1 MYGFGSLTGEYRGAD
16 EMKILMVDDNPY
28 VLSGL
33 LDGIDFKGLGFD
45 EVFTAPNARK
55 ARELLDQVTIEI
67 LITDIEMPNGS
78 GLKLLE
84 WVNEQHPGIV
94 TLFCTSYADFNYAQE
109 ALRLHCFDY
118 YVKPIRYADFT
129 EHLKRA
135 IDEVKRTAATRQI
148 ETYGHYWMDAQWNN
162 KADFWY
168 KYLYRLS
175 RVTEQ
180 EIAEEIAA
188 RRLEYAP
195 EDEVCICIVKV
206 GRTSKVE
213 GMTTETRDFVFK
225 NISEEIFRPAGYEPE
240 GLLITANHTLTIIL
254 RKAGGQAAGGSFRA
268 LCATLLESLCRYV
281 AKESNCYYREHIPIA
296 RAQEAL
302 EQLEEIAL
310 DDISNRKSVID
321 YDRYIR
327 EKREERKTDFS
338 DWEELFFNRQTELLV
353 TKIREYLSGRVEE
366 KTMSGQF
373 LREVRS
379 WIVQMSGTILRKN
392 ETEAYRLFDDTE
404 YDDLFGEA
412 VTSVSGA
419 LGFAEYVIYKTN
431 VYLDGIEKSQTVA
444 ERVRQFIKQNYNRN
458 ITRDEIENLSYMN
471 LNQISKLFKQETGKS
486 LHNYQMAVRIDRAA
500 QMLREGTYSISEIAQ
515 NVGYDNFSY
524 FSRLF
529 KDRTG
534 YTPKEYRNRT
544 VGEGAVPTVR

>member
-1 MYGFGSLTGEYRGAD
+1 
-16 EMKILMVDDNPY
+16 MKILMVDDNPY

-45 EVFTAPNARK
+45 EVFTAPNARR
-55 ARELLDQVTIEI
+55 AREILDQVTIEI

-84 WVNEQHPGIV
+84 WVNGHHPGIV

-118 YVKPIRYADFT
+118 YVKPIRYADFE
-129 EHLKRA
+129 EHVKRA
-135 IDEVKRTAATRQI
+135 IDEVKRTAETRQI
-148 ETYGHYWMDAQWNN
+148 ETYGRYWMDTQWNN

-175 RVTEQ
+175 RATEQ
-180 EIAEEIAA
+180 ELAEEIAA

-195 EDEVCICIVKV
+195 EDEICICIVKV
-206 GRTSKVE
+206 GKTSKVA
-213 GMTTETRDFVFK
+213 GITAETRDFVFK

-240 GLLITANHTLTIIL
+240 GLLVTANHTLTIIL
-254 RKAGGQAAGGSFRA
+254 KKAGGQAAGGSFRA

-281 AKESNCYYREHIPIA
+281 AKESNCYYREHIPIVG
-296 RAQEAL
+296 AQEAL

-327 EKREERKTDFS
+327 EKREERKMDFS
-338 DWEELFFNRQTELLV
+338 DWEDLFFDRQTEPLV

-419 LGFAEYVIYKTN
+419 LGFAEYVIHKTN
-431 VYLDGIEKSQTVA
+431 IYLDGIEKSQTVA
-444 ERVRQFIKQNYNRN
+444 ERVRQFIEQNYNRN

-500 QMLREGTYSISEIAQ
+500 QMLKEGTYSISEIAQ

-534 YTPKEYRNRT
+534 YTPKEYRNRPA
-544 VGEGAVPTVR
+544 GEGPD